1 MSSIK
6 TCCICQRKGHQP
18 RNCWYNDKQDKEAK
32 DLYEIKRK
40 NGKLIKTYKVR
51 NLGTITTDEEKL
63 NQPQEIQKQ
72 FTEYQKPQNHQL

>member
-6 TCCICQRKGHQP
+6 TCCICQRRGHQP

-32 DLYEIKRK
+32 DLFEIKRK

-51 NLGTITTDEEKL
+51 NLGTITTDEEK
-63 NQPQEIQKQ
+63 
-72 FTEYQKPQNHQL
+72 TEPKSV

>member
-6 TCCICQRKGHQP
+6 TYCICQRRGHQP

-32 DLYEIKRK
+32 DLYEIKRQ

-51 NLGTITTDEEKL
+51 NLGT
-63 NQPQEIQKQ
+63 
-72 FTEYQKPQNHQL
+72 